1 MSHWPDVTQL
11 ESGGGGSQTLIFNK
25 AIALVKFK
33 LILFKYIEWCL
44 AHSKHD
50 ISSVE
55 FSHSV
60 VSDSLQRHESQH
72 ARPPCPSPIR
82 RVYPNSCPSSQ

>member
-11 ESGGGGSQTLIFNK
+11 ESGGRGSQTLIFNK

-33 LILFKYIEWCL
+33 LIFFKYIEWCL

-50 ISSVE
+50 IN
-55 FSHSV
+55 
-60 VSDSLQRHESQH
+60 
-72 ARPPCPSPIR
+72 AG
-82 RVYPNSCPSSQ
+82 